1 MTINF
6 ESTITEAEF
15 DRPLLDANEEQLA
28 REIQRDT
35 DLAVDGLRR
44 SLLSR
49 LFTLFGVGR

>member
-49 LFTLFGVGR
+49 LLTLFGVGR